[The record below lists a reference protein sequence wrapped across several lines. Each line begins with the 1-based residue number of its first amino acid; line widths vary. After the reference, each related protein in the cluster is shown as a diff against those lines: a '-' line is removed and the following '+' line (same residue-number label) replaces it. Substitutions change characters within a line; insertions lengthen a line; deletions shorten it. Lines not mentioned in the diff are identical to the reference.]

1 MNVRFFVCK
10 LTYDN
15 LCGMEI
21 QNSAFQ
27 ILGLSS
33 ETLLKTEDLIRQDL
47 ENSRL
52 GFIELIRNSKYQF
65 SSGLSYRML
74 NYYTN
79 EGMLVAKRNSLQGK
93 RRLSFF
99 DKHALKYLI
108 ACRPKTSKLVSNDFG
123 QVIGIVLGMDT
134 NNKDKVTQFE
144 LKLMSAIVMLG
155 IQDVCLKTSD
165 FEGNNCFLKLK
176 YNLSEEIAESLR
188 SLDFNSDCNC
198 EFVTALIFEVDRLR
212 AKLNLKVLSSDNL
225 IDIEKFPFI
234 AQFHKSRALEALP
247 DLLKTPIFNQLD
259 KFSNLYRSENGMVYG
274 MEFTLIGHEDFLAPE
289 DRLKFKSS
297 IEDLINKK

>member
-1 MNVRFFVCK
+1 
-10 LTYDN
+10 
-15 LCGMEI
+15 MEI

-33 ETLLKTEDLIRQDL
+33 ETLLKTEDLIRHDL
-47 ENSRL
+47 ENGRL

-65 SSGLSYRML
+65 STGLSYRML

-79 EGMLVAKRNSLQGK
+79 EGMLMAKRNSLQGK

-99 DKHALKYLI
+99 DLHALKYLI

-123 QVIGIVLGMDT
+123 QIIRVVLGMDT

-144 LKLMSAIVMLG
+144 LKLMSAIVMMG
-155 IQDVCLKTSD
+155 IQDVRLKTSD
-165 FEGNNCFLKLK
+165 FEGNNRFLKLK
-176 YNLSEEIAESLR
+176 YNLCEEIAESLR
-188 SLDFNSDCNC
+188 SLDYNSNCNC

-212 AKLNLKVLSSDNL
+212 AKLNLKVLSRDNL
-225 IDIEKFPFI
+225 IDIEKSPFI

-247 DLLKTPIFNQLD
+247 DLLKKPIFNSLD
-259 KFSNLYRSENGMVYG
+259 KYSSLYRSGNGMVYG
-274 MEFTLIGHEDFLAPE
+274 MEIIPIGHEDFLAPE
-289 DRLKFKSS
+289 DRLKFNSS
-297 IEDLINKK
+297 IDELIENMNVQWGNNKQKI